1 MVIETKSGVIPA
13 SQREEALNRAL
24 IWSVDIIANAIVRDG
39 QTNVIELADRLGI
52 NEEHLTSV
60 VAHSE
65 RLVMVGDTV
74 SLTVLEDG
82 VNRSVDRWCSDI
94 LRSVGRPVRIETL
107 ANVIA
112 DVSDRPLPSVTMS
125 LNRVLESPGLAVSDT
140 GMAMLAAWLP
150 MLGHEDVDDILAENG
165 IKKDLADIMVRK
177 LSKNYPITIDA
188 AITDL
193 LDTFSNTP
201 LRHKTVAVAY
211 WIMSR
216 TTDSANQLCELL
228 TSNQLVWLSGIK
240 GGKWILA
247 RSVTEFQHQI
257 AGLAPVG
264 DDTPTAMLAM
274 CADAGVPVAPLLAVV
289 EPKVL
294 GVSDDDV
301 RHFISGVIAS
311 REPVSLHTV
320 CDSQDLELLSIW
332 TEKLAHNSQL
342 APIGWHRYVA
352 SRSLPV
358 FDIERLRLPFEFPVV
373 EFISEDGEQV
383 EDVISVESLAGSLKM
398 DILSPEVQD
407 ILDDALNVTDA
418 THSIDQLTFP
428 IFEWHVAAGVLP
440 LCRFPTA
447 NVPVGIPIAPVQITF
462 GESSENCHIVDML
475 GFRAIIGLGR
485 MFEREAVRDAC
496 LVSVRQGN
504 LVDGFVIDIA
514 SLAGTEYELSES
526 RRMELDNA
534 KVTEADTPTVVL
546 LTQILD
552 DHPKGVSLQKALRE
566 INYIRRTSRLKLA
579 SILSTNDCFAQKP
592 GTGVWRYNPKRADAG
607 NDIARRTYLKPGF

>member
-1 MVIETKSGVIPA
+1 MVIVTRSGVIPT
-13 SQREEALNRAL
+13 SQREEVLNRAL
-24 IWSVDIIANAIVRDG
+24 IWSVDIIANAIVSDG
-39 QTNVIELADRLGI
+39 QTNVIELGNLLGI
-52 NEEHLTSV
+52 TEEHLYSV

-74 SLTVLEDG
+74 SLTVLEDQ
-82 VNRSVDRWCSDI
+82 VSRSVDRWCSDI

-112 DVSDRPLPSVTMS
+112 DVSDKPFPSVIMS
-125 LNRVLESPGLAVSDT
+125 LHRALESPGLAVSDT
-140 GMAMLAAWLP
+140 GMAMLSAWLP
-150 MLGHEDVDDILAENG
+150 MLDHENVDDILAENG
-165 IKKDLADIMVRK
+165 IKKDLVDLMVRK
-177 LSKNYPITIDA
+177 LSKNYPKTIDA

-211 WIMSR
+211 WILSR
-216 TTDSANQLCELL
+216 TSDSANQFCELL
-228 TSNQLVWLSGIK
+228 SSEKLVWLSGTK

-247 RSVTEFQHQI
+247 RSVSEFQHQI
-257 AGLAPVG
+257 AGLAPVT
-264 DDTPTAMLAM
+264 DDTTTVSLPLS
-274 CADAGVPVAPLLAVV
+274 ADALIPVAPVLPVV

-294 GVSDDDV
+294 SVADADV
-301 RHFISGVIAS
+301 RLFISGVMS
-311 REPVSLHTV
+311 SCEPVSLKTF
-320 CDSQDLELLSIW
+320 CNTIDLELLSIW
-332 TEKLAHNSQL
+332 SEKLSHNL
-342 APIGWHRYVA
+342 EIADVGWHRYVA
-352 SRSLPV
+352 RHSLPAV
-358 FDIERLRLPFEFPVV
+358 DIERLRLPFEFPVV

-383 EDVISVESLAGSLKM
+383 EDLISIESLAGSLKM
-398 DILSPEVQD
+398 DILLADVQD
-407 ILDDALNVTDA
+407 ILDDAQNITVA
-418 THSIDQLTFP
+418 RQSSDQLTFP
-428 IFEWHVAAGVLP
+428 IFECHIAAGVLP

-447 NVPVGIPIAPVQITF
+447 DVPVGVSIAPVQITL
-462 GESSENCHIVDML
+462 GVSTEICHIVDML

-485 MFEREAVRDAC
+485 MFEVEAVREAC
-496 LVSVRQGN
+496 LVEVLRGC
-504 LVDGFVIDIA
+504 LVDGLVLAVA
-514 SLAGTEYELSES
+514 SLTGTEFELTES

-552 DHPKGVSLQKALRE
+552 DHPKGVSFQKALRE